1 MRLVTTTVYEES
13 DQGQEVIVGSFDME
27 IDDVNTPAEV
37 DEIIGELTRLKNAMG
52 GDEGC
57 PASDNLQE
65 G

>member
-1 MRLVTTTVYEES
+1 MRLATTTIYEES

-37 DEIIGELTRLKNAMG
+37 DEIIGELARLKNAMG

-57 PASDNLQE
+57 PVSDNLQE